1 MVPIPG
7 PGELLLRVQTIG
19 ICGSDLS
26 ELDHGPVLT
35 PLSSEH
41 PVTGHRGPIV
51 LGHEFSG
58 VVEDSRSSLFRVG
71 DLVACTAAMS
81 CGKCRYCR
89 AGRRSICPRYWA
101 IGLHRN
107 GGLAEYCVVPAEA
120 CTAAPDLTPDAA
132 ALAQPMAVAVHALK
146 RSRITPGEAA
156 MVIGTGGIGS
166 FIVAA
171 AKAMGVPVLA
181 CDLDPERLAIA
192 SRLGATETVLT
203 DGVSP
208 LDLDV
213 HAEVIFE
220 ASGTPS
226 GLSTAIQ
233 ALSPGGRLVLVGI
246 QGRPAD
252 VDLPRITIAEYELI
266 GTNAL
271 DTPSDTSAALTLLQR
286 QRENLEH
293 LAPRVFPLT
302 DAPAVFRESGAAV
315 KTLLSPAIETPRPSV
330 MN

>member
-1 MVPIPG
+1 
-7 PGELLLRVQTIG
+7 
-19 ICGSDLS
+19 
-26 ELDHGPVLT
+26 
-35 PLSSEH
+35 
-41 PVTGHRGPIV
+41 
-51 LGHEFSG
+51 
-58 VVEDSRSSLFRVG
+58 
-71 DLVACTAAMS
+71 
-81 CGKCRYCR
+81 
-89 AGRRSICPRYWA
+89 
-101 IGLHRN
+101 
-107 GGLAEYCVVPAEA
+107 
-120 CTAAPDLTPDAA
+120 
-132 ALAQPMAVAVHALK
+132 
-146 RSRITPGEAA
+146 

-302 DAPAVFRESGAAV
+302 DAPAVFQESGAAV